1 MIPCVILLK
10 MMSLEPNISEKI
22 VSFGYV
28 RTQRTGLMKI
38 FTMPSDYK
46 YTSRDEVTKQFQ
58 EDALEAARPAP
69 AAHPA
74 HCLPKQLAV
83 FSFFVGNSNQHYMLP
98 IADCCG

>member
-1 MIPCVILLK
+1 MRA
-10 MMSLEPNISEKI
+10 LEPTISEQS

-28 RTQRTGLMKI
+28 HTQRTGLMKK
-38 FTMPSDYK
+38 FTMPGDNK
-46 YTSRDEVTKQFQ
+46 YTKNDEVFKQTQ
-58 EDALEAARPAP
+58 EDALEAAKPAP
-69 AAHPA
+69 PAHPA